1 MAKTRKRRKSQP
13 VSKRP
18 IPSVMREVAAAM
30 ELFENGEVE
39 AAQDQ
44 LRKLSRQYPRSVP
57 VLYALLEVTQKT
69 QDWRLFAL
77 TAEQLLPL
85 ERGQDRAETLNNLIF
100 AHTHLNYGAIAWQY
114 AQELITRHPHYE
126 HINKTIAFKEAVE
139 PVLWREIEE
148 TMGDSPFTPEEKM
161 ELRVLHDRVRF
172 LTESG
177 RAAEAIHAANTFL
190 AKMPDVKPVLNNL
203 SLAHFTEGNVA
214 QAIATAQKVINQDP
228 DNFHALGNLVR
239 FCFLTAQFDQAQV
252 YASRLQQVNSDNP
265 DLAAKQAEAFSYL
278 GDDANV
284 WAAYERAKANGVE
297 DNPLLLHLAAAAAY
311 RLGDEKSAWS
321 LWRQAVKQFPNF
333 DMAQACLVEK
343 RRPTGERNVPWYWP
357 FGYWFPQDFGQLLAK
372 HLGRTTRS
380 KDNEILQAMRR
391 LLAERPY
398 LPQLFPHILERGDRA
413 AREFVL
419 NFIRTAKTP
428 ELLQI
433 LYDFGQSP
441 HGADDLR
448 MEAMKYISHNYPEL
462 LPENRHVFMWLQ
474 GQQRELFMMGF
485 EITGEPEEVA
495 DIPQKILDKHETAY
509 DLLLRGESAAA
520 EALLHEIIAA
530 APDFRSAYT
539 QLAAAYEQQGRTQ
552 EARTLV
558 EETHTRFPDYF
569 FASANLAVMLA
580 REGRIEEAKDLLDP
594 LLRRQKLHISE
605 FKALARAEMEIALA
619 DNRPE
624 VARNWLDMWR
634 RVDKD
639 APEIRHWQNRID
651 GPEPLLAGF
660 QNLIKRRRKK

>member
-1 MAKTRKRRKSQP
+1 MSKRRKQKKAQP
-13 VSKRP
+13 ARKRP
-18 IPSVMREVAAAM
+18 VPSAMREVAAAM
-30 ELFENGEVE
+30 ELFENGEAEV
-39 AAQDQ
+39 AQDR
-44 LRKLSRQYPRSVP
+44 LLKLSRQYPRSVP
-57 VLYALLEVTQKT
+57 VLYALLEVTHET
-69 QDWRLFAL
+69 QDWQLYVL

-114 AQELITRHPHYE
+114 AQELITRHPHYQ
-126 HINKTIAFKEAVE
+126 HINKITAFKETIE
-139 PVLWREIEE
+139 PVLWQEIEE
-148 TMGDSPFTPEEKM
+148 TMGDSPYTPAEKM

-203 SLAHFTEGNVA
+203 SLAYFTEGNVV
-214 QAIATAQKVINQDP
+214 QAIATAQKVIDQDP

-239 FCFLTAQFDQAQV
+239 FCFLTAQFDQARV
-252 YASRLQQVNSDNP
+252 YASRLQQVTSDNP
-265 DLAAKQAEAFSYL
+265 DLATKQAEAFSYL

-284 WAAYERAKANGVE
+284 WAAYERTKANGVK
-297 DNPLLLHLAAAAAY
+297 DNPLLLHLAATAAY

-321 LWRQAVKQFPNF
+321 LWRQAVKQFPGF

-343 RRPTGERNVPWYWP
+343 RRPIEERNVPWYWP

-372 HLGRTTRS
+372 HLGHATRLNN
-380 KDNEILQAMRR
+380 NEIVQAMHR

-419 NFIRTAKTP
+419 NFIRMAQTP

-433 LYDFGQSP
+433 LYDFGQSQ

-448 MEAMKYISHNYPEL
+448 MEAIQYISQNHPEL

-485 EITGEPEEVA
+485 EITGEPEEVVG
-495 DIPQKILDKHETAY
+495 IPPKILDKHETAY
-509 DLLLRGESAAA
+509 DLLLRGEPEAA
-520 EALLHEIIAA
+520 ETLLHEIIAA
-530 APDFRSAYT
+530 APDFRSAYN
-539 QLAAAYEQQGRTQ
+539 QLAAAYEQQGRPQ
-552 EARTLV
+552 EAQALV

-605 FKALARAEMEIALA
+605 FMALARAEMEIALA

-634 RVDKD
+634 RVDKGN
-639 APEIRHWQNRID
+639 PELQQWQKRID
-651 GPEPLLAGF
+651 GPESLLAGF
-660 QNLIKRRRKK
+660 QNLMKRRRKK